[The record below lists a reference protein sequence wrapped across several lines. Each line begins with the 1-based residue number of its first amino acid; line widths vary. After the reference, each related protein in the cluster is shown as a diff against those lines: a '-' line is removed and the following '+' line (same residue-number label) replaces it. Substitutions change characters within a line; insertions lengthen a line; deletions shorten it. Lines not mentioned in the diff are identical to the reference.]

1 MHRRNH
7 HSENKSSV
15 SMETEQGESMENQL
29 HDRTTQR
36 LPQIVMGGTDH
47 ARLTNLANAAFD
59 TVPDT
64 AEELLSE
71 LERARVVADEAV
83 PRDVVRMGSVV
94 EFESE
99 GDRKRVTLVFPSDA
113 DITAGKVSVLTPVGA
128 ALIGLAKGQSIAW
141 TARDGTTHALT
152 IRAVEQPHQA

>member
-1 MHRRNH
+1 
-7 HSENKSSV
+7 
-15 SMETEQGESMENQL
+15 MEKQL
-29 HDRTTQR
+29 HDHNNTQR
-36 LPQIVMGGTDH
+36 PPEIVVGGTDH

-99 GDRKRVTLVFPSDA
+99 GDRKRVMLVFPPDA
-113 DITAGKVSVLTPVGA
+113 DIAAGKVSVLTPVGA
-128 ALIGLAKGQSIAW
+128 ALIGLSKGQSIAW
-141 TARDGTTHALT
+141 TARDGTSHALT
-152 IRAVEQPHQA
+152 IRSVEQPN

>member
-1 MHRRNH
+1 
-7 HSENKSSV
+7 
-15 SMETEQGESMENQL
+15 MEKQSHNIQP
-29 HDRTTQR
+29 
-36 LPQIVMGGTDH
+36 LPQIVVGGTDH

-59 TVPDT
+59 TAPDT

-71 LERARVVADEAV
+71 LERAQVVADEQV

-99 GDRKRVTLVFPSDA
+99 GDRKRVTLVFPLEA
-113 DITAGKVSVLTPVGA
+113 DIAAGKVSVLTPVGA

-141 TARDGTTHALT
+141 TARDGTSHALT
-152 IRAVEQPHQA
+152 IRSVEQSK